1 MKYGAYLP
9 RYTGNLPTDW
19 ILIRLYQQ
27 IKLIGCKLYWYV
39 IFGGDFKMQKIHSR
53 FMGMLFLSLTLL
65 VGSFWNAKPADAQVT
80 AFKQA
85 IAEAAA
91 KDRDIAAFYKSNGY
105 TGIWTGNS
113 SNDRRRRQELI
124 RAIGSADVHGLPVAR
139 YDADGLMAR
148 MKAAK
153 TPRQRGFVEVEMS
166 RVFLLLSRDMQTG
179 VLIPSDIDSGI
190 QRQVPYRSRVS
201 YLTAISKDNP
211 KSFFRALPPNTNE
224 YARLLKEKQRL
235 ERLIAKGGWGPL
247 VPGKSLKPGAT
258 GDAVIALRNR
268 LISME
273 YMGRNSVTTYDGKVQ
288 KAVQMFQQDHGL
300 TPDGTV
306 GPGTMAEIN
315 KPMQYRLQT
324 VIVAM
329 ERERWMNQE
338 RGKRH
343 VLVNLTDFSAR
354 IIDND
359 NVTFETRAVVGKN
372 AYDRRSPEFSDMME
386 FMVVNPTWNVPRSIA
401 VKEYLPMLKRN
412 PNAAGHMRIYNAR
425 GQVIDRSVVDF
436 NAFSTSNF
444 PFDIKQPPSRRNA
457 LGLVKFMFPN
467 KHNIYLHDTPA
478 KNLFAREK
486 RDFSH
491 GCIRLQQPFEFAYEL
506 LSKQEKN
513 PQQVFKA
520 HLDTGR
526 ETIIELEQHVPVH
539 IIYRTAFTRAK
550 GHMQYRRD
558 VYGRDGLI
566 WKALVNAGVSQ
577 PAA

>member
-1 MKYGAYLP
+1 M
-9 RYTGNLPTDW
+9 
-19 ILIRLYQQ
+19 Q
-27 IKLIGCKLYWYV
+27 II
-39 IFGGDFKMQKIHSR
+39 QSR
-53 FMGMLFLSLTLL
+53 FMRMFLLSLTLL

-91 KDRDIAAFYKSNGY
+91 KDRDIAAFYQSNGY
-105 TGIWTGNS
+105 TGIWTGKGNK
-113 SNDRRRRQELI
+113 DRRRRQELI
-124 RAIGSADVHGLPVAR
+124 RAIGAADVHGLPVAR
-139 YDADGLMAR
+139 YDAAGLMAR

-153 TPRQRGFVEVEMS
+153 SPRQRGFVEVEMS
-166 RVFLLLSRDMQTG
+166 RVFLRLSRDMQTG
-179 VLIPSDIDSGI
+179 VLIPSKIDSGI

-201 YLTAISKDNP
+201 YLTGISKSNP
-211 KSFFRALPPNTNE
+211 KSFFRALPPKTNE

-235 ERLIAKGGWGPL
+235 ERLIAKGGWGPS

-258 GDAVIALRNR
+258 GNTVIALRNR
-268 LISME
+268 LISMG
-273 YMGRNSVTTYDGKVQ
+273 YIKRSSAKTYDGKMQ
-288 KAVQMFQQDHGL
+288 KAVQLFQQDHGL
-300 TPDGTV
+300 TPDGVV
-306 GPGTMAEIN
+306 GPGTLAEIN
-315 KPMQYRLQT
+315 KPMQFRLQS

-329 ERERWMNQE
+329 ERERWLNQD

-359 NVTFETRAVVGKN
+359 RVSFETRAVVGKN
-372 AYDRRSPEFSDMME
+372 TSDRRSPEFSDVME
-386 FMVVNPTWNVPRSIA
+386 FMVINPTWNVPRSIA
-401 VKEYLPMLKRN
+401 VKEYLPMMQQN
-412 PNAAGHMRIYNAR
+412 PNAAGHLRLYNAR
-425 GQVIDRSVVDF
+425 GQVVDRSTID
-436 NAFSTSNF
+436 FSTLNSSNF

-478 KNLFAREK
+478 KSLFAREK

-513 PQQVFKA
+513 PAQVFKA

-526 ETIIELEQHVPVH
+526 ESVVQLEQQVPVH

-550 GHMQYRRD
+550 GRMQFRRD
-558 VYGRDGLI
+558 VYGRDAKI
-566 WKALVNAGVSQ
+566 WKALAKAGVSQ
-577 PAA
+577 RAVQG